1 MPNMPIAKADE
12 KFILK
17 QLDKHTVLTLA
28 TQRADGYP
36 QATIVA
42 FAHDGLDLYVAV
54 DAGSQ
59 KAKNIRRNGKVSV
72 AIGRDHR
79 DWGRIRALSMAAQAQ
94 VLKKRADI
102 ERAQAVL
109 GARFPQLKAMGAADH
124 YEGWSFLRI
133 TPLVVSML
141 DYTQG
146 FGHTELV
153 DLRG

>member
-1 MPNMPIAKADE
+1 MPLARTAE
-12 KFILK
+12 SFILK
-17 QLDKHTVLTLA
+17 QLAAHKVLTLA

-79 DWGRIRALSMAAQAQ
+79 DWGKIRALSMAAHAEI
-94 VLKKRADI
+94 LKKRADI
-102 ERAQAVL
+102 ERAQAAL
-109 GARFPQLKAMGAADH
+109 GERFPQLKAMGEADG
-124 YEGWSFLRI
+124 YQGWAFLRI
-133 TPLVVSML
+133 APLVVSML

-153 DLRG
+153 DLRR

>member
-1 MPNMPIAKADE
+1 MPLARPAQ

-17 QLDKHTVLTLA
+17 QLNAHNVLTLA

-54 DAGSQ
+54 DASSQ

-72 AIGRDHR
+72 AVGRDHR
-79 DWGRIRALSMAAQAQ
+79 DWGKIRALSMAAHAQ
-94 VLKKRADI
+94 VLRKPADI
-102 ERAQAVL
+102 ERAQALL
-109 GARFPQLKAMGAADH
+109 GERFPQMKAMGEADN
-124 YEGWSFLRI
+124 YEGWAFLRI
-133 TPLVVSML
+133 APLVVSML
-141 DYTQG
+141 DYTQS

-153 DLRG
+153 DLRK

>member
-1 MPNMPIAKADE
+1 MPLARPAQ
-12 KFILK
+12 KFIVK
-17 QLDKHTVLTLA
+17 QLNANKVLTLA

-72 AIGRDHR
+72 AVGRDHR
-79 DWGRIRALSMAAQAQ
+79 DWSKIRALSMAAHAQ
-94 VLKKRADI
+94 VLRKPAEI
-102 ERAQAVL
+102 ERAQALL
-109 GARFPQLKAMGAADH
+109 GQRFPQMKAMGAADG
-124 YEGWSFLRI
+124 YAGWAFLRI
-133 TPLVVSML
+133 APLVVSML

-153 DLRG
+153 DLRT